1 MLRQRLM
8 GCYPPLPGDGEG
20 LPRGATWRKLGTWM
34 ACLVETP
41 ELCSSGHG
49 LRHTQRSTLTSPFLW
64 CSELPPVLLID
75 WDFLLFSL
83 PPPSFLPYI
92 FFKFFLEQGNIFFLV
107 LTNISRKEKSIF
119 KIKHKKLDTWSSS
132 FTSIVL
138 ISERVNI
145 ELVIPG
151 GSMIV
156 GSAY

>member
-1 MLRQRLM
+1 M
-8 GCYPPLPGDGEG
+8 
-20 LPRGATWRKLGTWM
+20 
-34 ACLVETP
+34 
-41 ELCSSGHG
+41 
-49 LRHTQRSTLTSPFLW
+49 
-64 CSELPPVLLID
+64 
-75 WDFLLFSL
+75 
-83 PPPSFLPYI
+83 
-92 FFKFFLEQGNIFFLV
+92 

-119 KIKHKKLDTWSSS
+119 KIKHKKLDIQSSF